1 MTRPLRILPVALIV
15 AVALTFMVPPSQPWA
30 KPPSP
35 PTPFA
40 ATQIRFE
47 KNASG
52 NDLGIQVFL
61 DGEPWRRVEI
71 FGPDGRRIFEVEGRG
86 SLRGLGLT
94 ELFFES
100 NEPSLD
106 EVPLEDLLALFPAG
120 TYTFVGKTVDGARLT
135 GTARLTHDIPDGP
148 VIVAPTAGAVVDRNN
163 AVISWRA
170 VTTPAGIEIA
180 GYQVIVLGGEPSRE
194 FNVRVLATT
203 TSVTVSREFLEPGTA
218 YTFEVLAIEASGNQT
233 ITEGSFR
240 TP

>member
-1 MTRPLRILPVALIV
+1 MTRPWRILLTALVATLMI
-15 AVALTFMVPPSQPWA
+15 AILPAQPWA
-30 KPPSP
+30 KQPSP

-40 ATQIRFE
+40 TNQIRFE

-61 DGEPWRRVEI
+61 DAEPWRRVEI

-86 SLRGLGLT
+86 SLRRLGLT

-120 TYTFVGKTVDGARLT
+120 TYTFVGRTVDGERLT
-135 GTARLTHDIPDGP
+135 GTATLTHDIPDGP
-148 VIVAPTAGAVVDRNN
+148 VITAPAAGAVVDRNN

-203 TSVTVSREFLEPGTA
+203 TSVTVSREFLEPGTE

-233 ITEGSFR
+233 ITEGAFR
-240 TP
+240 TQ

>member
-1 MTRPLRILPVALIV
+1 MTRLLRILPAALIV
-15 AVALTFMVPPSQPWA
+15 AVALTFVIPPPQPWA
-30 KPPSP
+30 KQPSP
-35 PTPFA
+35 STPFA

-47 KNASG
+47 KNGTA

-61 DGEPWRRVEI
+61 DAEPWQRVEV
-71 FGPDGRRIFEVEGRG
+71 FGPDGRRIFEVQGRG
-86 SLRGLGLT
+86 SLRKFGLT

-106 EVPLEDLLALFPAG
+106 EVPLEDLLVLFPAG

-135 GTARLTHDIPDGP
+135 GTTTLTHDIPDEP
-148 VIVAPTAGAVVDRNN
+148 VVTAPAAGGVVDRNN

-170 VTTPAGIEIA
+170 VTTPTGIEIA

-203 TSVTVSREFLEPGTA
+203 TSVTVSREFLEPGTE

-240 TP
+240 TQ